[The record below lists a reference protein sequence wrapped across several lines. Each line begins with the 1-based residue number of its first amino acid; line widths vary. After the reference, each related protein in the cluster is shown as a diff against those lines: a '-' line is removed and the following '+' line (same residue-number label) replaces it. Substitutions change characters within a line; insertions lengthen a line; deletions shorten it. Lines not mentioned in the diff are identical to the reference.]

1 MRTFQ
6 PFAFQ
11 KVFRINLR
19 ERKVEEHHMA
29 VSISTFVTIKI
40 APKISILV
48 LVQKLYQLFAFF
60 RGNILFVLPKL
71 FRNFNFKIDY

>member
-1 MRTFQ
+1 MIPHLKLRTFQ

-19 ERKVEEHHMA
+19 KTKSGRVGGKQHMA

-40 APKISILV
+40 KIKIKIGIVPHLTKISILL
-48 LVQKLYQLFAFF
+48 LVQK
-60 RGNILFVLPKL
+60 
-71 FRNFNFKIDY
+71 NFSS

>member
-19 ERKVEEHHMA
+19 ERKVEEQHMA

-60 RGNILFVLPKL
+60 RGNILFVLL
-71 FRNFNFKIDY
+71 

>member
-1 MRTFQ
+1 
-6 PFAFQ
+6 
-11 KVFRINLR
+11 
-19 ERKVEEHHMA
+19 MA

-60 RGNILFVLPKL
+60 RGNILFVLLKL
-71 FRNFNFKIDY
+71 FINFNFKIDY